1 MTVLGAKVTTESL
14 SVAVAVAVAVAYTW
28 RPSGLTV
35 TDRGAKSARPVVQPA
50 LATWVMQPLG
60 RRAG

>member
-14 SVAVAVAVAVAYTW
+14 SVAVAVAYTW

-60 RRAG
+60 